1 MNNNNNISNKN
12 NIKTFFKSLL
22 PGIFLFGF
30 TVGTGSVTA
39 MAKAGADYGMSLL
52 WTIFISCAI
61 TYFLISLFGKF
72 TLATGLTALQSFKK
86 HIHPAVSIFFIVSLT
101 TQVCGSVIGVM
112 GILADVCYE
121 WSKNFI
127 EGGISSLYFALFFI
141 TFVYLIF
148 LIGKTEIFEKVLAIF
163 VAIMSICFLVNFI
176 ILMPPAMEIL
186 KGMVPNVPDTG
197 SDKNAFLVIASMV
210 GTTVFSGLFILRTI
224 LVKEA
229 GWTMADL
236 KAQNRD
242 ALFSAFLMFIVSAA
256 IMAAAAGSL
265 FIKGVTLVNVTQMI
279 YLLEPLAGASA
290 VAIFTIG
297 LIAAGVSSQFPNV
310 ALLPWLL
317 DDYHQRK
324 TNLKRPSYRIIAL
337 VISLLGLIVPIFN
350 AKPISIM
357 VGSQAFG
364 ALLLPATVACIFF
377 IGNKK
382 QLMGK
387 YKFSNI
393 TNIILL
399 MIFIFSLV
407 MSYMSYNGIIATLQS
422 I

>member
-1 MNNNNNISNKN
+1 MT

-30 TVGTGSVTA
+30 TVGTGSVTS

-52 WTIFISCAI
+52 WTIFLSCAI

-72 TLATGLTALQSFKK
+72 TLVTGLTALQSFKK
-86 HIHPAVSIFFIVSLT
+86 HIHPGVSLFFIVALT
-101 TQVCGSVIGVM
+101 TQICGSVIGVM

-121 WSKNFI
+121 WSKTFI
-127 EGGISSLYFALFFI
+127 EGGISPLYFALFFI
-141 TFVYLIF
+141 GFVYVIF
-148 LIGKTEIFEKVLAIF
+148 LIGKTEVFEKVLALF
-163 VAIMSICFLVNFI
+163 VAIMALCFLINFF

-186 KGMVPNVPDTG
+186 RGMVPNVPEATANK
-197 SDKNAFLVIASMV
+197 SSFLVIASMV

-229 GWTMADL
+229 GWTMSDL

-242 ALFSAFLMFIVSAA
+242 ALFSAFLMFIVSTS

-265 FIKGVTLVNVTQMI
+265 YVKGITLQNVTQMI
-279 YLLEPLAGASA
+279 NLLEPLAGASA

-317 DDYHQRK
+317 DDFHARK
-324 TNLKRPSYRIIAL
+324 PNLKRPSYRVMAL
-337 VISLLGLIVPIFN
+337 VISCLGLVVPIFN
-350 AKPISIM
+350 AKPIAVM

-364 ALLLPATVACIFF
+364 ALVLPATVACIFY

-382 QLMGK
+382 GLMGEH
-387 YKFSNI
+387 KFSTLVNV
-393 TNIILL
+393 LL
-399 MIFIFSLV
+399 SLIFVFALV
-407 MSYMSYNGIIATLQS
+407 MSYMSYNGIVSTLQAL
-422 I
+422 

>member
-1 MNNNNNISNKN
+1 MDNM
-12 NIKTFFKSLL
+12 KTFFKSLL

-61 TYFLISLFGKF
+61 TYFLIHLFGKF
-72 TLATGLTALQSFKK
+72 TLRTGLTALQSFRK
-86 HIHPAVSIFFIVSLT
+86 HIHPAVSIFFIVALT
-101 TQVCGSVIGVM
+101 TQICGSVIGVM

-127 EGGISSLYFALFFI
+127 DGGISPLYFALFFI
-141 TFVYLIF
+141 TFVYVIF
-148 LIGKTEIFEKVLAIF
+148 LIGKTEVFEKVLALF
-163 VAIMSICFLVNFI
+163 VAIMAVCFLINFI

-197 SDKNAFLVIASMV
+197 TDKNSFLVIASMV

-236 KAQNRD
+236 KTQNRD
-242 ALFSAFLMFIVSAA
+242 ALFSAFLMFIVSTA

-265 FIKGVTLVNVTQMI
+265 FVQGITLVNVTQMI

-317 DDYHQRK
+317 DDFHGRK
-324 TNLKRPSYRIIAL
+324 TNLKRPSYRIMAL
-337 VISLLGLIVPIFN
+337 VISCLGLIVPIFN
-350 AKPISIM
+350 AKPIAVM

-364 ALLLPATVACIFF
+364 ALVLPATVGCIFY
-377 IGNKK
+377 IGNLKS
-382 QLMGK
+382 LMGEH
-387 YKFSNI
+387 KFSTP
-393 TNIILL
+393 TNIILS
-399 MIFIFSLV
+399 MIFVFALV
-407 MSYMSYNGIIATLQS
+407 MSYMSYNGLMSTLQS
-422 I
+422 L

>member
-1 MNNNNNISNKN
+1 M
-12 NIKTFFKSLL
+12 
-22 PGIFLFGF
+22 FGF

-61 TYFLISLFGKF
+61 TYFLIHLFGKF
-72 TLATGLTALQSFKK
+72 TLVTGLTALQSFKR
-86 HIHPAVSIFFIVSLT
+86 HIHPAVSIFFIVALT
-101 TQVCGSVIGVM
+101 TQICGSVIGVM
-112 GILADVCYE
+112 GILADVCFE

-127 EGGISSLYFALFFI
+127 DGGISPIYFALFFI
-141 TFVYLIF
+141 AFVYMIF
-148 LIGKTEIFEKVLAIF
+148 LVGRTEVFEKVLAIF
-163 VAIMSICFLVNFI
+163 VGIMALCFLINFI
-176 ILMPPAMEIL
+176 ILMPPAIDIL

-197 SDKNAFLVIASMV
+197 ADKNSFLVIASMV

-236 KAQNRD
+236 KTQNRD
-242 ALFSAFLMFIVSAA
+242 ALFSAFLMFIVSTS

-265 FIKGVTLVNVTQMI
+265 YIKGITLVNVTQMI
-279 YLLEPLAGASA
+279 NLLEPLAGSAA

-317 DDYHQRK
+317 DDFHERK
-324 TNLKRPSYRIIAL
+324 PNLKRPSYRIMAL

-350 AKPISIM
+350 AKPIAVM
-357 VGSQAFG
+357 VSSQAFG
-364 ALLLPATVACIFF
+364 ALVLPATVGCIVY

-382 QLMGK
+382 SLMGEH
-387 YKFSNI
+387 KFSTI
-393 TNIILL
+393 TNVILS
-399 MIFIFSLV
+399 MIFVFALV
-407 MSYMSYNGIIATLQS
+407 MSYMSYHGILSTLQAL
-422 I
+422 

>member
-1 MNNNNNISNKN
+1 MN

-72 TLATGLTALQSFKK
+72 TLVTGLTALQSFKR
-86 HIHPAVSIFFIVSLT
+86 HIHPAVAIFFIVALT
-101 TQVCGSVIGVM
+101 TQICGSVIGVM

-121 WSKNFI
+121 WSKTFI
-127 EGGISSLYFALFFI
+127 DGGISALYFALFFI
-141 TFVYLIF
+141 TFVYIIF
-148 LIGKTEIFEKVLAIF
+148 LIGRTEVFEKVLAIF
-163 VAIMSICFLVNFI
+163 VAIMALCFLINFF

-197 SDKNAFLVIASMV
+197 ADKNSFLVIASMV

-242 ALFSAFLMFIVSAA
+242 ALFSAFLMFIVSTS

-265 FIKGVTLVNVTQMI
+265 YIQEVTLVNVTQMI
-279 YLLEPLAGASA
+279 YLLEPLAGAAA

-317 DDYHQRK
+317 DDFHERK
-324 TNLKRPSYRIIAL
+324 PNLKRTSYRVMAL
-337 VISLLGLIVPIFN
+337 AISCLGLIVPIFN
-350 AKPISIM
+350 AKPIAVM

-364 ALLLPATVACIFF
+364 ALVLPATVACILF

-382 QLMGK
+382 ALMGEH
-387 YKFSNI
+387 KFSNV
-393 TNIILL
+393 TNTLL
-399 MIFIFSLV
+399 VMIFAFALI
-407 MSYMSYNGIIATLQS
+407 MSYMSLNGIVATLQS
-422 I
+422 V

>member
-1 MNNNNNISNKN
+1 MNS
-12 NIKTFFKSLL
+12 IKTFFKSLL

-61 TYFLISLFGKF
+61 TYFLINLFGKF
-72 TLATGLTALQSFKK
+72 TLVTDQTALQSFRK
-86 HIHPAVSIFFIVSLT
+86 HIHPAVAIFFIVALT
-101 TQVCGSVIGVM
+101 TQICGSVIGVM

-127 EGGISSLYFALFFI
+127 DGGISPLYFALFFI
-141 TFVYLIF
+141 TFVYVIF
-148 LIGKTEIFEKVLAIF
+148 LIGRTEVFEKVLAIF
-163 VAIMSICFLVNFI
+163 VAIMSVCFLINFI

-197 SDKNAFLVIASMV
+197 ADKNSFLVIASMV

-229 GWTMADL
+229 GWTLADL
-236 KAQNRD
+236 KTQNRD
-242 ALFSAFLMFIVSAA
+242 ALFSAFLMFIVSTS

-265 FIKGVTLVNVTQMI
+265 FVQGISLVNVTQMI
-279 YLLEPLAGASA
+279 YLLEPLAGSAA

-317 DDYHQRK
+317 DDFHQRK
-324 TNLKRPSYRIIAL
+324 PNLKRPSYRIMAL
-337 VISLLGLIVPIFN
+337 VISSLGLIVPVFN
-350 AKPISIM
+350 AKPIAIM

-364 ALLLPATVACIFF
+364 ALLLPATVACIFY
-377 IGNKK
+377 IGNIKS
-382 QLMGK
+382 LMGEH
-387 YKFSNI
+387 KFSQM
-393 TNIILL
+393 TNVILSII
-399 MIFIFSLV
+399 FVFALV
-407 MSYMSYNGIIATLQS
+407 MSYMSYNGILSTLQD

>member
-1 MNNNNNISNKN
+1 MN

-61 TYFLISLFGKF
+61 TYFLIHLFGKF
-72 TLATGLTALQSFKK
+72 TLVTGLTALQSFKR
-86 HIHPAVSIFFIVSLT
+86 HIHPAVSIFFIVALT
-101 TQVCGSVIGVM
+101 TQICGSVIGVM
-112 GILADVCYE
+112 GILADVCFE

-127 EGGISSLYFALFFI
+127 DGGISPIYFALFFI
-141 TFVYLIF
+141 AFVYMIF
-148 LIGKTEIFEKVLAIF
+148 LVGRTEVFEKVLAIF
-163 VAIMSICFLVNFI
+163 VGIMALCFLINFI
-176 ILMPPAMEIL
+176 ILMPPAMDIL

-197 SDKNAFLVIASMV
+197 ADKNSFLVIASMV

-236 KAQNRD
+236 KTQNRD
-242 ALFSAFLMFIVSAA
+242 ALFSAFLMFIVSTS

-265 FIKGVTLVNVTQMI
+265 YIKGITLVNVTQMI
-279 YLLEPLAGASA
+279 NLLEPLAGSA
-290 VAIFTIG
+290 AVTIFTIG

-317 DDYHQRK
+317 DDFHERK
-324 TNLKRPSYRIIAL
+324 PNLKRPSYRIMAL

-350 AKPISIM
+350 AKPIAVM
-357 VGSQAFG
+357 VSSQAFG
-364 ALLLPATVACIFF
+364 ALVLPATVGCIVY

-382 QLMGK
+382 SLMGEH
-387 YKFSNI
+387 KFSTI
-393 TNIILL
+393 TNVILS
-399 MIFIFSLV
+399 MIFVFALV
-407 MSYMSYNGIIATLQS
+407 MSYMSYHGILSTLQAL
-422 I
+422 

>member
-1 MNNNNNISNKN
+1 MNNM
-12 NIKTFFKSLL
+12 KTFFKSLL

-61 TYFLISLFGKF
+61 TYFLINLFGRF
-72 TLATGLTALQSFKK
+72 TLVTGLTALQSFKK
-86 HIHPAVSIFFIVSLT
+86 HIHPAVSLFFIVSLT

-127 EGGISSLYFALFFI
+127 DGGISSLYFAMFFI
-141 TFVYLIF
+141 TFVYTIF
-148 LIGKTEIFEKVLAIF
+148 LIGKTEVFEKVLAIF
-163 VAIMSICFLVNFI
+163 VAIMSVCFLINFI
-176 ILMPPAMEIL
+176 ILMPPAIEIL
-186 KGMVPNVPDTG
+186 KGLVPNVPDTG
-197 SDKNAFLVIASMV
+197 ADKNAFLVIASMV

-236 KAQNRD
+236 KTQNRD
-242 ALFSAFLMFIVSAA
+242 ALFSAFLMFIVSTS

-265 FIKGVTLVNVTQMI
+265 FVQGITLTNVTQMI
-279 YLLEPLAGASA
+279 YLLEPLAGAAA

-317 DDYHQRK
+317 DDFHQRK
-324 TNLKRPSYRIIAL
+324 PNLKRPSYRIIAL

-350 AKPISIM
+350 AKPIAIM
-357 VGSQAFG
+357 ISSQAFG
-364 ALLLPATVACIFF
+364 ALLLPATVVCITY
-377 IGNKK
+377 IGNIKS
-382 QLMGK
+382 LMGE
-387 YKFSNI
+387 YKFSKV
-393 TNIILL
+393 TNVLL
-399 MIFIFSLV
+399 FMIFIFSLV
-407 MSYMSYNGIIATLQS
+407 MSYMSFNGIVSTLKTL
-422 I
+422 

>member
-1 MNNNNNISNKN
+1 MNYIKN
-12 NIKTFFKSLL
+12 FFKSLL

-61 TYFLISLFGKF
+61 TYFLIQLFGKF
-72 TLATGLTALQSFKK
+72 TLVTGQTALQSFKK

-127 EGGISSLYFALFFI
+127 DGGIAQLYFAIFFI
-141 TFVYLIF
+141 TFVYVIF
-148 LIGKTEIFEKVLAIF
+148 LIGKTEVFEKVLAVF
-163 VAIMSICFLVNFI
+163 VAIMSVCFLINFI
-176 ILMPPAMEIL
+176 ILMPPAIEIL
-186 KGMVPNVPDTG
+186 KGMVPNVPDTSG
-197 SDKNAFLVIASMV
+197 DKNSFLVIASMV
-210 GTTVFSGLFILRTI
+210 GTTIFSGLFILRTI
-224 LVKEA
+224 LVKQI

-236 KAQNRD
+236 KTQNRD
-242 ALFSAFLMFIVSAA
+242 ALFSAFLMFIVSTA

-265 FIKGVTLVNVTQMI
+265 FIQGVTLEHVTQMI

-317 DDYHQRK
+317 DDFHDRK
-324 TNLKRPSYRIIAL
+324 PNLKRLNYRIIAL
-337 VISLLGLIVPIFN
+337 AISLLGLIVPIFN
-350 AKPISIM
+350 AKPIAIM

-364 ALLLPATVACIFF
+364 ALLLPATVGCIFYV
-377 IGNKK
+377 GNKK
-382 QLMGK
+382 TLMNEH
-387 YKFSNI
+387 KFSTM
-393 TNIILL
+393 TNVILS
-399 MIFIFSLV
+399 MILIFSLI
-407 MSYMSYNGIIATLQS
+407 MSYMSYTGIMSTLKAL
-422 I
+422 

>member
-1 MNNNNNISNKN
+1 MS

-72 TLATGLTALQSFKK
+72 TLVTGLTALQSFRK
-86 HIHPAVSIFFIVSLT
+86 HIHPAVSIFFIVALT
-101 TQVCGSVIGVM
+101 TQICGSVIGVM

-121 WSKNFI
+121 WSKNFVD
-127 EGGISSLYFALFFI
+127 GGISPLYFAIFFI
-141 TFVYLIF
+141 AFVYIIF
-148 LIGKTEIFEKVLAIF
+148 LIGKTEVFEKVLAIF
-163 VAIMSICFLVNFI
+163 VAVMAVCFLINFF
-176 ILMPPAMEIL
+176 ILMPPAIEIL

-197 SDKNAFLVIASMV
+197 PNKSSFLVIASMV

-236 KAQNRD
+236 KVQNRD
-242 ALFSAFLMFIVSAA
+242 ALFAAFLMFIVSTS

-265 FIKGVTLVNVTQMI
+265 FIQGITLVNVTQMI
-279 YLLEPLAGASA
+279 NLLEPLAGASA

-317 DDYHQRK
+317 DDFHQRK
-324 TNLKRPSYRIIAL
+324 TNLKRPSYRIMAL
-337 VISLLGLIVPIFN
+337 VISCLGLIVPVFN
-350 AKPISIM
+350 AKPIAVM
-357 VGSQAFG
+357 VSSQAFG
-364 ALLLPATVACIFF
+364 ALVLPATVGCIFY

-382 QLMGK
+382 ELMGEH
-387 YKFSNI
+387 KFSTV
-393 TNIILL
+393 TNAILS
-399 MIFIFSLV
+399 MIFIFALV
-407 MSYMSYNGIIATLQS
+407 MSYMSYSGILSTLQAL
-422 I
+422 

>member
-1 MNNNNNISNKN
+1 MHNV
-12 NIKTFFKSLL
+12 KTFFKSLL

-61 TYFLISLFGKF
+61 TYFLIHLFGKF
-72 TLATGLTALQSFKK
+72 TLITGQTALQSFRK
-86 HIHPAVSIFFIVSLT
+86 HIHPAVSIFFIVALT
-101 TQVCGSVIGVM
+101 TQIGGSVIGVM

-127 EGGISSLYFALFFI
+127 EGGISALYFAMFFI
-141 TFVYLIF
+141 TFVYIIF
-148 LIGKTEIFEKVLAIF
+148 LIGKTEVFEKVLAFF
-163 VAIMSICFLVNFI
+163 VAVMALCFLINFF
-176 ILMPPAMEIL
+176 ILMPPAIEIL
-186 KGMVPNVPDTG
+186 KGMVPTVPDTG
-197 SDKNAFLVIASMV
+197 PDKNSFLVIASMV

-236 KAQNRD
+236 KTQNRD
-242 ALFSAFLMFIVSAA
+242 ALFSAFLMFIVSTA

-265 FIKGVTLVNVTQMI
+265 FVQGITLVNVTQMI
-279 YLLEPLAGASA
+279 YLLEPLAGDSA

-324 TNLKRPSYRIIAL
+324 PNLKRPSYRIIAL

-350 AKPISIM
+350 VKPIAVMIS
-357 VGSQAFG
+357 SQAFG
-364 ALLLPATVACIFF
+364 ALLLPATVACIFYV
-377 IGNKK
+377 GNIKS
-382 QLMGK
+382 LMRDH
-387 YKFSNI
+387 KFSKT
-393 TNIILL
+393 TNILL
-399 MIFIFSLV
+399 SMIFVFALV
-407 MSYMSYNGIIATLQS
+407 MSYMSFNGIASTLQAL
-422 I
+422 